1 MTSDGRPHE
10 ATQLR
15 RRAAEYR
22 RLAGLTMVAEVAA
35 ELERLALLYETRAKN
50 VDNRS

>member
-1 MTSDGRPHE
+1 
-10 ATQLR
+10 
-15 RRAAEYR
+15 
-22 RLAGLTMVAEVAA
+22 MVAEVAA